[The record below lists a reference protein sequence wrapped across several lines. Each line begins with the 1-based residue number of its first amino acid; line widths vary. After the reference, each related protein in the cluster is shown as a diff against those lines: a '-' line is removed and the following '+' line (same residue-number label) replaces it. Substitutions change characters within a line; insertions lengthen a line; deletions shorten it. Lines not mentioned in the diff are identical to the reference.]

1 MFSKQ
6 GFQVIESPVFQFLPL
21 KFINEVKKTPLCQQK
36 VIRQILYRI
45 EVNNMREIFHFKF
58 VIIKR

>member
-21 KFINEVKKTPLCQQK
+21 KFINEVKKAPLCQQK
-36 VIRQILYRI
+36 GIRQIFYRI